1 MVLSMERWIGKVAV
15 VTGASSGIGAAI
27 SENLV
32 EEGLIVVGLARRSD
46 KIDETARKLKD
57 KKGRLYSYKADF
69 SKEEDI
75 LRAFQWIKEKYGPV
89 SILVNNA
96 SILYRKPLMEGST
109 REWKTTFDVNVI
121 GYAIATRES
130 IKMMRGNNIDG
141 HIININSLLGHRI
154 LPFSGIYAPSKF
166 AVLGLSETLR
176 LELNSLKSKIKVTC
190 ISPGLVDTLMLDDQ
204 QRTPD
209 CSKLSA
215 KDIAEAVVYAL
226 STAPHLQV
234 ISIIYKNTCLPNK
247 QFSGSRHKD
256 GGI

>member
-1 MVLSMERWIGKVAV
+1 MPPLDLVSLGEYKDYLDNEMVLSMERWIGKVAV

-46 KIDETARKLKD
+46 KIDETARKLKRQKGQISRKRRHFESLPVD
-57 KKGRLYSYKADF
+57 QKKKH
-69 SKEEDI
+69 
-75 LRAFQWIKEKYGPV
+75 GPV

-154 LPFSGIYAPSKF
+154 LPFSGIYTPSKF

-176 LELNSLKSKIKVTC
+176 LELNSLNNGKLC
-190 ISPGLVDTLMLDDQ
+190 ISPGLVDSLMLDDQ
-204 QRTPD
+204 QGGLT
-209 CSKLSA
+209 
-215 KDIAEAVVYAL
+215 
-226 STAPHLQV
+226 TAA
-234 ISIIYKNTCLPNK
+234 N
-247 QFSGSRHKD
+247 
-256 GGI
+256 